1 MREIEFRGKNS
12 KDEWVYG
19 SLIINETENEKGK
32 FQVAFIVPGLPCA
45 SDGGDFYTARMER
58 VKIETIGQYTGL
70 HDNKGNEIY
79 EGDIIKSTDYPF
91 MDEGKTNYL
100 GIVSCDTYDAI
111 GNFYVMLYVTKESER
126 RGISNFTNKSFYD
139 LQMENVEVVGNIFD
153 NKGMFRDSDDVIM
166 LWYLE
171 D

>member
-1 MREIEFRGKNS
+1 MRQIKFRGKNS

-79 EGDIIKSTDYPF
+79 EGDIVKKHDPYNVYTSDYTG
-91 MDEGKTNYL
+91 EVIWGKGRWKVPNFSFGYWTESDLYFDDFA
-100 GIVSCDTYDAI
+100 GHKQKVI
-111 GNFYVMLYVTKESER
+111 GN
-126 RGISNFTNKSFYD
+126 IYD
-139 LQMENVEVVGNIFD
+139 NPELIP
-153 NKGMFRDSDDVIM
+153 KR
-166 LWYLE
+166 
-171 D
+171 

>member
-1 MREIEFRGKNS
+1 MRQIKFRGKNS

-45 SDGGDFYTARMER
+45 SDGDDFYTARMER

-79 EGDIIKSTDYPF
+79 EGDIFTVNGKYPKLVKYIDEWHSFCVANLDTITDPWTARWNDVCKYQQPAPNWWRDFQCEIK
-91 MDEGKTNYL
+91 
-100 GIVSCDTYDAI
+100 II
-111 GNFYVMLYVTKESER
+111 GNR
-126 RGISNFTNKSFYD
+126 YD
-139 LQMENVEVVGNIFD
+139 NPELI
-153 NKGMFRDSDDVIM
+153 KLRD
-166 LWYLE
+166 
-171 D
+171 